1 VSIRLARHNQS
12 AANIHRLAEAK
23 IDPVDLSTEWP
34 FGSSLWIC
42 GDFYPEDVGIGVDFF
57 RKTCFYGEGS
67 YTFVGGV

>member
-1 VSIRLARHNQS
+1 MEYTFVFWLTP
-12 AANIHRLAEAK
+12 
-23 IDPVDLSTEWP
+23 PVCFQLSP